1 MSDEAIEKKTFPFRK
16 TFESDGIHITWL
28 GSGSGIIKFPII
40 SNKENTLQNLQKNI
54 EIWATLEELW
64 QDGFLKDNG
73 SNSWIVFWEAIDRF
87 RDDEDSPLDILGIPR
102 LSPLDIEVISH
113 GSVADNH
120 FRASVEFRHPEKGTI
135 RDGDY
140 PCPGPVI
147 IFDKS
152 SILQLSPE
160 TRMLMEAARGRD
172 VDWADLESRMAYLA
186 HVKVAARHAGARL
199 DSYLRNEDYEI
210 VDTASIDI
218 REDSPDEMTLIP
230 RIANINEFD
239 PSGGEVLT
247 TGRPPTVLSKPGPGL
262 RRKRLVIDKK
272 LRQTIAQ
279 LPQGGKVR
287 GTDVPTLLTNPEQI
301 VPDGFDLS
309 LFSERVK
316 GIKTR
321 VYNSRPYIHIRRS
334 QVGGWFEGVPV
345 VELEDW
351 SPSEQPEG
359 ADDSKLSGLSP
370 ETYKEL
376 VQRAKETGD
385 EYVRWNDG
393 WIRIDQSTSERFDD
407 VLNNLTPQEDGTF
420 RLPAGS
426 ILDIYENLL
435 ILEFVDKKALKALE
449 GDLMP
454 ADLPDEL
461 PPGNFGGELYSYQ
474 VQGYRWLSRLGKYQ
488 MGGLLADDM
497 GLGKTIQVIAHI
509 LQLKNIGSNGPH
521 LIVVPKTLLDN
532 WIREINKFSSNL
544 LSVIIYD
551 AGHRWLGKGGFDG
564 FDIVLTTYE
573 TLRRDQARLATIDWN
588 MVVCDEAQYAKNPT
602 AQRTCAVKAL
612 KSKHRAAL
620 TGTPVENGLIE
631 FWCIMDFVQPGLLG
645 SWADFRN
652 NFERPIIDSGAE
664 DREIIIRKLLEEI
677 RGHYLRRLK
686 SEILKD
692 LPPKVINHHRVP
704 LDDKQLQLYREIAR
718 QGKSCG
724 KGAALAAIQKLLILC
739 ANPWG
744 SSYIGDDD
752 QVAYSFP
759 KLTETLSILEKIR
772 PLGEK
777 AIVFTDFKAVQ
788 RMLQSAIRN
797 KFGLWPDIINGEL
810 NTNRQAVIDVF
821 SEKQGFN
828 VIILGHQVAG
838 VGLNIT
844 AANHVIHYTRPWNPA
859 KETQATDRTHRIGQS
874 KPVHIYYP
882 IITDDRF
889 KTVEERLDELI
900 RSKEDLARDVLRPS
914 SEQKVQIEDLLE
926 CLDEA

>member
-1 MSDEAIEKKTFPFRK
+1 MDKKAAFFRK
-16 TFESDGIHITWL
+16 TYEYDGIHVVWL
-28 GSGSGIIKFPII
+28 GPGNCVIRFPII
-40 SNKENTLQNLQKNI
+40 SNE
-54 EIWATLEELW
+54 EATLRILQEDIKIWSALEEIW
-64 QDGFLKDNG
+64 QDGLLRDNG
-73 SNSWIVFWEAIDRF
+73 ANAWIIFWEAIDRF
-87 RDDEDSPLDILGIPR
+87 SDDEDSLLDRLGIPHPM
-102 LSPLDIEVISH
+102 PLEIDVVSH

-120 FRASVEFRHPEKGTI
+120 FRASVEIRDPVKGTI

-147 IFDKS
+147 IFDRS
-152 SILQLSPE
+152 SILQLTPA
-160 TRMLMEAARGRD
+160 TRLLMEAARGRD
-172 VDWADLESRMAYLA
+172 VDWDDLESRMAYLA
-186 HVKVAARHAGARL
+186 HVKLAASQAGARL

-218 REDSPDEMTLIP
+218 REDSPEEITLIP
-230 RIANINEFD
+230 RVPNIDEFD
-239 PSGGEVLT
+239 PSGGEVLIA
-247 TGRPPTVLSKPGPGL
+247 GKPPTVLSKPGPGL
-262 RRKRLVIDKK
+262 KRKRLVIDKK
-272 LRQTIAQ
+272 LRQALSK
-279 LPQGGKVR
+279 LPQKGKVR
-287 GTDVPTLLTNPEQI
+287 GSDVPALLTNPEQI
-301 VPDGFDLS
+301 IPEGFDLS

-316 GIKTR
+316 GLKTR

-334 QVGGWFEGVPV
+334 QVGGWFEGVPG

-351 SPSEQPEG
+351 SPSEQPDG
-359 ADDSKLSGLSP
+359 TDGSKISELSP

-376 VQRAKETGD
+376 AQRAKETGN

-393 WIRIDQSTSERFDD
+393 WIRIDPSTSDRFEDTLD
-407 VLNNLTPQEDGTF
+407 NLTPQDNGSL
-420 RLPAGS
+420 RLPTGS
-426 ILDIYENLL
+426 ILDIYENLS
-435 ILEFVDKKALKALE
+435 ILEFVDKKSLKALE
-449 GDLMP
+449 GDLLP
-454 ADLPDEL
+454 EDLPEDL
-461 PPGNFGGELYSYQ
+461 PPSNFEGQLYPYQ

-509 LQLKNIGSNGPH
+509 LQLRNMGSYGPH
-521 LIVVPKTLLDN
+521 LIVVPKTLLEN
-532 WIREINKFSSNL
+532 WMREINKFTNNL
-544 LSVIIYD
+544 LSVFIYD
-551 AGHRWLGKGGFDG
+551 AGHCWLGPGAFDG
-564 FDIVLTTYE
+564 YDIVLTTYE
-573 TLRRDQARLATIDWN
+573 TLRRAQARLGTIDWN
-588 MVVCDEAQYAKNPT
+588 LVVCDEAQYAKNPT

-652 NFERPIIDSGAE
+652 KFERPIIDSSAE

-686 SEILKD
+686 VEILKD
-692 LPPKVINHHRVP
+692 LPPKIINHRRVP
-704 LDDKQLQLYREIAR
+704 LADKQLQLYRDIAR
-718 QGKSCG
+718 QGKLGG
-724 KGAALAAIQKLLILC
+724 KGVALAAIQKLLILC
-739 ANPWG
+739 ANPW
-744 SSYIGDDD
+744 STSYTSDDD
-752 QVAYSFP
+752 QVEYSFP
-759 KLTETLSILEKIR
+759 KLNETLSILEKIR
-772 PLGEK
+772 PLDEK
-777 AIVFTDFKAVQ
+777 VIIFTDFKAVQ
-788 RMLQSAIRN
+788 RMLQSSVRK

-821 SEKQGFN
+821 SKKQGFN

-874 KPVHIYYP
+874 KPVHVYYP

-914 SEQKVQIEDLLE
+914 SEQKVHIEDLLE
-926 CLDEA
+926 CLDKV